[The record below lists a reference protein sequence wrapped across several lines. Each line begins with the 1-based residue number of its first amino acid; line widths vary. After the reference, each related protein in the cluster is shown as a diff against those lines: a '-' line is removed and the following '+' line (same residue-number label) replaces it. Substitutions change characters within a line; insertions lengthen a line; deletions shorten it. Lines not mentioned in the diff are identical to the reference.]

1 MHCLPIVPEK
11 SKQVNPVP
19 QSVVAVQLWPQKLP
33 AASVT
38 HLPFVQAASL
48 VQAAQR
54 LPAATLSWQS
64 PVPGLQV
71 WPVGQ
76 ETPAQGSLTTVSQAP
91 VASLQVWPV
100 GQETSGQRSLTTVS
114 HWPVEALQ
122 VCSAAQVTLAQRS
135 VPA

>member
-1 MHCLPIVPEK
+1 MVPEK

-54 LPAATLSWQS
+54 LPAVTLSWQR
-64 PVPGLQV
+64 PVAALQV

-76 ETPAQGSLTTVSQAP
+76 EIPAQGS
-91 VASLQVWPV
+91 VA
-100 GQETSGQRSLTTVS
+100 TVS
-114 HWPVEALQ
+114 HSPFAGLQ
-122 VCSAAQVTLAQRS
+122 V
-135 VPA
+135 